1 MIRQPTGTFIA
12 MEATI
17 DRAGRLIVPKP
28 ICEAAHLRPG
38 TQVRFRVA
46 EGLVEIEPVP
56 MAVTLERSE
65 SLVVAV
71 PTEER
76 SPVLTQS
83 DVAHA
88 LEGIRTEP
96 SSPRKVTRSH

>member
-1 MIRQPTGTFIA
+1 MD
-12 MEATI
+12 ATI

-28 ICEAAHLRPG
+28 ICEAARLRPG

-46 EGLVEIEPVP
+46 EGRIEIEPVP
-56 MAVTLERSE
+56 MAVTLERSG

-71 PTEER
+71 PTEKR
-76 SPVLTQS
+76 PPALTQS

-88 LEGIRTEP
+88 LAGIRTEP
-96 SSPRKVTRSH
+96 SSPRKVTL